1 MPNPRRHR
9 GPHPD
14 DARLFAAAALARLRA
29 AGEELSFLLSRD
41 YPIESALG
49 LVGNHHQLDARQRLA
64 LQRTQCGEAALA
76 QRLAR
81 RLDGGALRGQPL
93 LVDGFNLVITLEVAL
108 SGGLLLAGREGAL
121 RDLAGL
127 RGSYRLVQET
137 ERALA
142 LLDAAL
148 GELGPSSVRVL
159 LDEPVSNSGR
169 LRQRLLAVV
178 RSVPIEVEL
187 LPDPDAALVGGERVA
202 SADGAV
208 LDACRS
214 WFNLAAWIV
223 ARQVPQAWVVR
234 LS

>member
-1 MPNPRRHR
+1 MPTPRRHR

-14 DARLFAAAALARLRA
+14 DARLFAPSALARLRA
-29 AGEELSFLLSRD
+29 AGEELSFLLSRG
-41 YPIESALG
+41 YPLESALG
-49 LVGNHHQLDARQRLA
+49 LVGNHHQLEARQRLA
-64 LQRTQCGEAALA
+64 LQRTQCGDPALA
-76 QRLAR
+76 ARLAR
-81 RLDGGALRGQPL
+81 RLEAGALRGRPL

-142 LLDAAL
+142 LVDAAL
-148 GELGPSSVRVL
+148 GELGPARARLL
-159 LDEPVSNSGR
+159 LDQPVSNSGR

-178 RSVPIEVEL
+178 RTVPVEVEL
-187 LPDPDAALVGGERVA
+187 WPDPDAELVAAERVV

-208 LDACRS
+208 LDACQS

-223 ARQVPQAWVVR
+223 ARWVPEAWLVS
-234 LS
+234 LG